1 MVNDVVH
8 SSSAVCIFLLIVFI
22 HLSIKSTLESD
33 SFTMQALAI
42 FIFMEKFFGLYA
54 PFFRCMYRP
63 GQPNL
68 EYTMLK
74 LQDLSASYLT

>member
-1 MVNDVVH
+1 MVNDVVR
-8 SSSAVCIFLLIVFI
+8 SRAVCIFLLIVFI

-54 PFFRCMYRP
+54 PFFPFYVVDP
-63 GQPNL
+63 L
-68 EYTMLK
+68 VTF
-74 LQDLSASYLT
+74 LSTT

>member
-1 MVNDVVH
+1 MVNDVLVR
-8 SSSAVCIFLLIVFI
+8 SSAVCIFLLIVFI

-54 PFFRCMYRP
+54 PFFPCIYIVDSFSYFFIN
-63 GQPNL
+63 NL
-68 EYTMLK
+68 
-74 LQDLSASYLT
+74 DLCAV

>member
-1 MVNDVVH
+1 MVNDVLVR
-8 SSSAVCIFLLIVFI
+8 SSAVCIFLLIVFI

-54 PFFRCMYRP
+54 PFFPCIYIVDP
-63 GQPNL
+63 FSYFFINNL
-68 EYTMLK
+68 
-74 LQDLSASYLT
+74 DLCAV